1 VAIQKARS
9 NKPETCRSIK
19 LPATDKWCR
28 NECAGIEC
36 PADTC
41 ECDDYNARTREDER
55 KSRTAP
61 KTGMEEW
68 RESEA
73 AARAT
78 DTAARYPDG
87 LAPVVSP
94 APEWVQAKPVQ
105 RVAASRD
112 PKSCKATKSQVSDAW
127 CGMMCATEECP
138 ADMCKCAHAA
148 QEQVKLQPAG
158 TGPDAPLPAGLD
170 PDGPQPAAM
179 DWPSVSGETPKL
191 AAKKTAKDAS
201 PPVQALDPYWADPAG
216 ANEVPVPAGLTEA
229 PKQDLDVG
237 VPMGLRDGEEPPK
250 QALDV
255 GVPVGLRDGEEP
267 PKMALDPYWADPAPA
282 PATVT
287 ADESAPAVADATA
300 VKPMLDPYWAD
311 PAPAPATVTADESAP
326 AVADATAVK
335 PIAPHQTTDDSCK
348 SQVTS
353 TNDFWCATQ
362 CANDKSTVSCPP
374 TICKC
379 GSHA

>member
-1 VAIQKARS
+1 
-9 NKPETCRSIK
+9 
-19 LPATDKWCR
+19 
-28 NECAGIEC
+28 
-36 PADTC
+36 
-41 ECDDYNARTREDER
+41 
-55 KSRTAP
+55 
-61 KTGMEEW
+61 MEEW

-105 RVAASRD
+105 RVAASMD

-148 QEQVKLQPAG
+148 QEQVSGGKLRP
-158 TGPDAPLPAGLD
+158 
-170 PDGPQPAAM
+170 
-179 DWPSVSGETPKL
+179 VSGGKPAVSGGKPKP
-191 AAKKTAKDAS
+191 AAKKTAKDAA

-255 GVPVGLRDGEEP
+255 GVPVGLRDDEEP

-282 PATVT
+282 PATAT

-300 VKPMLDPYWAD
+300 VKP
-311 PAPAPATVTADESAP
+311 T
-326 AVADATAVK
+326 
-335 PIAPHQTTDDSCK
+335 APHQATDDSCK